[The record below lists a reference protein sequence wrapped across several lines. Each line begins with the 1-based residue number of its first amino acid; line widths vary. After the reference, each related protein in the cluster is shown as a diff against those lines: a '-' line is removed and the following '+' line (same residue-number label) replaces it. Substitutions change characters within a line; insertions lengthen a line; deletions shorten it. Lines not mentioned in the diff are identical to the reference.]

1 MTSSK
6 YLTLQ
11 RSVLRADT
19 AAEFRSMLDRI
30 RREAGLSC
38 GQIAV
43 KTGIPR
49 SQAYALV
56 DVKRAAL
63 PSKPDQV
70 VAFLQACNLSPMH
83 TDIVMDLLRE
93 LRQPQGATEPAASE
107 LADDYLAGEA
117 AVTPQAS
124 TLDDPVTAAGL
135 PKDQD
140 IVMSMGRL
148 TPIRKPNNTALV
160 HLVHYV
166 LASDERTRRANKLLL
181 SLGFT
186 LFSVLAALGGVLVWV
201 PDAIR
206 AWVVGGVGG
215 SIALSV
221 LIMIRAILRGN
232 R

>member
-6 YLTLQ
+6 YLTVQ
-11 RSVLRADT
+11 RSVLRADS

-83 TDIVMDLLRE
+83 TDIVMDRLRE
-93 LRQPQGATEPAASE
+93 LRQPQVLTKPTASG

-117 AVTPQAS
+117 PAPPTTS
-124 TLDDPVTAAGL
+124 TLDDPVG
-135 PKDQD
+135 PRDQD

-148 TPIRKPNNTALV
+148 TPMRKPNNTALV

-166 LASDERTRRANKLLL
+166 LASDERTRRANKLLV

-186 LFSVLAALGGVLVWV
+186 LFSILAALGGVLVLV

-221 LIMIRAILRGN
+221 LIMIRAILRSS

>member
-1 MTSSK
+1 M
-6 YLTLQ
+6 
-11 RSVLRADT
+11 LRADS

-83 TDIVMDLLRE
+83 TDIVMDRLRE
-93 LRQPQGATEPAASE
+93 LRQPQVSTEPTASG
-107 LADDYLAGEA
+107 LTDDYFPNDTS
-117 AVTPQAS
+117 VTPQAS
-124 TLDDPVTAAGL
+124 TLDDPAAPTGL
-135 PKDQD
+135 KDQD

-148 TPIRKPNNTALV
+148 TPMRKPNNTALV

-166 LASDERTRRANKLLL
+166 LASDERTRRANKLLI

-186 LFSVLAALGGVLVWV
+186 LFSTLAALGGVLVLV

-221 LIMIRAILRGN
+221 LIMIRTILRSN